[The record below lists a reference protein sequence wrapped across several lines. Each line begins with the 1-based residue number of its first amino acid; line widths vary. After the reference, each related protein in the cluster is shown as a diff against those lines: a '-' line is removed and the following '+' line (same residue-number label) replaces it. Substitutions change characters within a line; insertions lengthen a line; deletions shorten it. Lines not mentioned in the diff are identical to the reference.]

1 MNSFSWL
8 PLYLGEKYHCFI
20 RSLLSISLN
29 RTSFLTFLVNVYSWL
44 KLPGSLWRIMA
55 DRFPSEDA
63 SRSSQPLRG
72 PYSEPRSQRQAPR
85 QYPASLD
92 TDLSLITEL
101 RRSEEEASGHR
112 SLPNNLVKF
121 YYVNFKNIFFFF
133 WNYRSCCVYIYVCV
147 CVCVCKK
154 SCEYWCTS
162 GVLLVFTWW
171 FFHST
176 VPLLNWDSAK
186 SLPVLHTMWEIHMQ
200 VKPADLGYFFIHTQ
214 SSNG

>member
-1 MNSFSWL
+1 
-8 PLYLGEKYHCFI
+8 
-20 RSLLSISLN
+20 
-29 RTSFLTFLVNVYSWL
+29 
-44 KLPGSLWRIMA
+44 MA

-121 YYVNFKNIFFFF
+121 YHVNFTNIFFSFR
-133 WNYRSCCVYIYVCV
+133 NYRSCCVHIYMCVCV

-162 GVLLVFTWW
+162 GVLLVFTW
-171 FFHST
+171 
-176 VPLLNWDSAK
+176 
-186 SLPVLHTMWEIHMQ
+186 
-200 VKPADLGYFFIHTQ
+200 
-214 SSNG
+214 

>member
-1 MNSFSWL
+1 MNSFSGL
-8 PLYLGEKYHCFI
+8 PLYLGEKYHCFF
-20 RSLLSISLN
+20 RSLPSISLN
-29 RTSFLTFLVNVYSWL
+29 RTSFLTFLVNMYSWL

-121 YYVNFKNIFFFF
+121 YYVNFTNIFFFF

-147 CVCVCKK
+147 CVCVQKVMWILVHKWCS
-154 SCEYWCTS
+154 SCFY
-162 GVLLVFTWW
+162 LVIF
-171 FFHST
+171 
-176 VPLLNWDSAK
+176 P
-186 SLPVLHTMWEIHMQ
+186 
-200 VKPADLGYFFIHTQ
+200 
-214 SSNG
+214 

>member
-1 MNSFSWL
+1 
-8 PLYLGEKYHCFI
+8 
-20 RSLLSISLN
+20 
-29 RTSFLTFLVNVYSWL
+29 
-44 KLPGSLWRIMA
+44 MA

-121 YYVNFKNIFFFF
+121 YYVNFTNIFSSFGITGPVV
-133 WNYRSCCVYIYVCV
+133 CIYMCV

-162 GVLLVFTWW
+162 GVLLVFTW
-171 FFHST
+171 
-176 VPLLNWDSAK
+176 
-186 SLPVLHTMWEIHMQ
+186 
-200 VKPADLGYFFIHTQ
+200 
-214 SSNG
+214 